1 MAAVL
6 TFRPALFE
14 TSGCVRRR
22 KAIAGTT
29 VLSTG
34 SGCGTDFYLAVRAG
48 LALQIGRWP
57 PGRRFD
63 PPRTNIK
70 HRVCQR
76 GERANEADN
85 VEESRV
91 VGRSTPP
98 KRALF

>member
-34 SGCGTDFYLAVRAG
+34 SGCGTDLYLAVSAG

-57 PGRRFD
+57 PGRMLRSVSD
-63 PPRTNIK
+63 YIK

-76 GERANEADN
+76 GERANQADN

-91 VGRSTPP
+91 TPP